1 MDDAEK
7 QDTIEAVTAR
17 IIARHPDASRTL
29 VARVVAEEYDQLA
42 SGRIRTYIPT
52 LIEQGLEQN
61 QSGVRSPARRRTL
74 KSSREYWRLAPAH
87 TTAPLPYAAILKN
100 EGFRENIESRIPRS
114 MAL

>member
-29 VARVVAEEYDQLA
+29 VARAVAEEYDQLA

-52 LIEQGLEQN
+52 LIERGAWNRINRE
-61 QSGVRSPARRRTL
+61 SAARPVD
-74 KSSREYWRLAPAH
+74 EP
-87 TTAPLPYAAILKN
+87 
-100 EGFRENIESRIPRS
+100 
-114 MAL
+114 